1 MQLAPPSISKAELH
15 KKFLKEDIYGID
27 IMHFASHMSSMNLT
41 AQNIEVG
48 LKPHVLSQD
57 GIKTMIESAGEENV
71 TDDPPRTAE
80 QPLTR
85 WLEAMKEERIPKDFD
100 VVIMN
105 PPFTR
110 RERIPV
116 RKKEELKALQ
126 NSLKNKHP

>member
-1 MQLAPPSISKAELH
+1 MQLALPSISKAELH

-57 GIKTMIESAGEENV
+57 GIKTMIELAGEENV
-71 TDDPPRTAE
+71 ADDPPRTAE

-110 RERIPV
+110 RERIPA